1 MSRIMND
8 WGKTEAIL
16 INIGIL
22 LIFEK
27 KTNKATKTENYHICL
42 SGSLIR
48 LLALPIA

>member
-16 INIGIL
+16 NNIGIL

-27 KTNKATKTENYHICL
+27 KLTATKTENYHICL

>member
-22 LIFEK
+22 LIFEEK
-27 KTNKATKTENYHICL
+27 LTKQQKLKTIIYVCQGH
-42 SGSLIR
+42 
-48 LLALPIA
+48 

>member
-27 KTNKATKTENYHICL
+27 NLTKQQKLKTIIYVCQGH
-42 SGSLIR
+42 
-48 LLALPIA
+48 